1 MKQHILIG
9 LVFLIGIGGSVYIYA
24 TRDEARKNAALLQAR
39 AHVAK
44 QIEVG
49 SHRVTQ
55 EMERKAR
62 EVARTAA
69 AELSAVADDGAVMTL
84 ADVTE
89 QGTKP
94 AVLIFIKDK
103 CPCSAAAEPYYAQLH
118 RAYGHALNFVGVIDG
133 DLDVARQWRSFHDTP
148 YPILCDP
155 DLAIVRNYHV
165 TNSAY
170 VALITPQGIIETLWP
185 GFSDDLLQEMG
196 RTFAA
201 KAGIDP
207 VPLVFQD
214 APAQPYAGCPFFLD

>member
-1 MKQHILIG
+1 MKQAALIA
-9 LVFLIGIGGSVYIYA
+9 LVFLVGLGGSVYIYL
-24 TRDEARKNAALLQAR
+24 TRDTARRSASLLKAR
-39 AHVAK
+39 AHVAT
-44 QIEVG
+44 QEELG
-49 SHRVTQ
+49 THRVTD

-62 EVARTAA
+62 EASNTAA
-69 AELSAVADDGAVMTL
+69 AELSAVADDGGVTTL

-118 RAYGHALNFVGVIDG
+118 RAYGEVLNFVGVIDG
-133 DLDVARQWRSFHDTP
+133 DLDVAQEWRSFHKTP

-170 VALITPQGIIETLWP
+170 VALITPQGMIETLWP

-196 RTFAA
+196 RAFAA

-207 VPLVFQD
+207 APLVFED
-214 APAQPYAGCPFFLD
+214 APAQPYAGCPFFPD